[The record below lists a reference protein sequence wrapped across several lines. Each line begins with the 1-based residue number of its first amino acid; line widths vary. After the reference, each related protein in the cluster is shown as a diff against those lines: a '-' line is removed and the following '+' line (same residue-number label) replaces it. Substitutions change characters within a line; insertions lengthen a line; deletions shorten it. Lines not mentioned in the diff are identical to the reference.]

1 MEKELSLNQL
11 FSNFVKFNIRNK
23 KLLLTF
29 IIVGILGVIIFQK
42 VKTPY
47 YSTKAICTSG
57 ISTYDKQDSE
67 LASQRTA
74 IDLVNHLQFSIDASD
89 YNSLEE
95 VLGLDQN
102 IVKTIKN
109 ISAVQLYA
117 KDKDNKSNPIKRFEI
132 YLTVFDFNKISSI
145 KDGLIYYFEN
155 NEYISSYYNSYQQ
168 SSLNLLKDIDR
179 EISELSKVRLDTT
192 RRFALSS
199 NYTVTG
205 NVQTQNEIITLARLR
220 EDIKTQKKFLKPI
233 NFVQDFAKVG
243 HKEDDILL
251 WSLIGGIVSF
261 FIGLFVSLVKEVN

>member
-74 IDLVNHLQFSIDASD
+74 IDLVNYLQFSIDASD

-117 KDKDNKSNPIKRFEI
+117 KDKDNKSNPIKK
-132 YLTVFDFNKISSI
+132 N
-145 KDGLIYYFEN
+145 
-155 NEYISSYYNSYQQ
+155 
-168 SSLNLLKDIDR
+168 
-179 EISELSKVRLDTT
+179 
-192 RRFALSS
+192 
-199 NYTVTG
+199 
-205 NVQTQNEIITLARLR
+205 
-220 EDIKTQKKFLKPI
+220 
-233 NFVQDFAKVG
+233 
-243 HKEDDILL
+243 
-251 WSLIGGIVSF
+251 
-261 FIGLFVSLVKEVN
+261 